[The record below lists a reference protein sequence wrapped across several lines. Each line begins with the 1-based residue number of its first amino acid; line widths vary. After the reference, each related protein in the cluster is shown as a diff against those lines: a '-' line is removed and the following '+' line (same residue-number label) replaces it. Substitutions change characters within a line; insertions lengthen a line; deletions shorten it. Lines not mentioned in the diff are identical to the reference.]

1 MSGRLRRKK
10 ERKMGIAW
18 HAPYEMLKPETRD
31 LARAVHSLME
41 ELEAIDWY
49 GQRVDVT
56 DDADL
61 RRILEHNRDEEKE
74 HAAMVLEWIRRRDP
88 KFDEH
93 LRTYLFSSGDILML
107 EEQAS
112 ASDRSQEA
120 TTASPPAAGTPGGG
134 EDDARPTLTVGS
146 LRPGKK

>member
-1 MSGRLRRKK
+1 
-10 ERKMGIAW
+10 MGIAW

-49 GQRVDVT
+49 GQRMDVT
-56 DDADL
+56 DDDEL
-61 RRILEHNRDEEKE
+61 RRILQHNRDEEKE

-93 LRTYLFSSGDILML
+93 LRTYLFSSGDILQV
-107 EEQAS
+107 EERALSGPGS
-112 ASDRSQEA
+112 AEEA
-120 TTASPPAAGTPGGG
+120 PPGRPQSPELPAGAA
-134 EDDARPTLTVGS
+134 EDDAKPALTVGS
-146 LRPGKK
+146 LRPRK

>member
-1 MSGRLRRKK
+1 
-10 ERKMGIAW
+10 MGIAW
-18 HAPYEMLKPETRD
+18 HAPYDMLKPETRD

-56 DDADL
+56 DDDEL

-93 LRTYLFSSGDILML
+93 LRTYLFSSGDILAV
-107 EEQAS
+107 EEKAASLPRAREASQAGPQTADAPS
-112 ASDRSQEA
+112 ANNAD
-120 TTASPPAAGTPGGG
+120 AS
-134 EDDARPTLTVGS
+134 RPTLTVGS